1 MTQQNK
7 RRGGRRPGSGRHRKR
22 IFLNEETA
30 NTLAEILCLQRD
42 RLKRPELS
50 ADEVV
55 RDLIANAKEQR
66 HTTYVEAKRLIQE
79 VFLQKWPE
87 IAQRMVEELQSEF
100 DSIYAEMMQQAQE
113 VANNWLEGERR
124 TGDE

>member
-30 NTLAEILCLQRD
+30 NTLAEILWLQREH
-42 RLKRPELS
+42 LKRPELS

-55 RDLIANAKEQR
+55 CDLIANAKEQR
-66 HTTYVEAKRLIQE
+66 HTTYVEAKQLVQE
-79 VFLQKWPE
+79 VFRQKWPE
-87 IAQRMVEELQSEF
+87 IVQRLVEELQSEF
-100 DSIYAEMMQQAQE
+100 DSIYAEMMQRAQE
-113 VANNWLEGERR
+113 VADTWLEGERR
-124 TGDE
+124 TGDK